1 MISLVKRDSKMEYPR
16 VVVKLGPGRKDTHST
31 EMLRRFSEISLV
43 VTIPS
48 KVWIIKPL
56 LGTCKFKILS
66 TIEMSL
72 YFKLKHM
79 QCKDS
84 LYIYLITFLFKF
96 GCFQNFMIEL
106 MGILAWVLVDYK
118 VEEERSRIPP

>member
-31 EMLRRFSEISLV
+31 EMPRRCSEISLV

-84 LYIYLITFLFKF
+84 LYIYLITYLLNLVVFR
-96 GCFQNFMIEL
+96 
-106 MGILAWVLVDYK
+106 IL
-118 VEEERSRIPP
+118 